1 MNFRKISEEKEIND
15 NVTMTLYKYSTYGI
29 KHYKIYRHGKSGYEH
44 DFSIRNFDR
53 DFPIEINFNGKSFEI
68 TIPSFGN
75 VNAIV
80 AVEVADK
87 IKDACELV
95 DILDNIEE
103 FEKKDSDNYDR
114 YLQWQRTMYY
124 KQLED

>member
-95 DILDNIEE
+95 NILDN
-103 FEKKDSDNYDR
+103 
-114 YLQWQRTMYY
+114 
-124 KQLED
+124 LED